1 MLALTFAVALALGS
15 QQVELQEVRLHDG
28 SVVYGTIVESDAER
42 VRIRTV
48 RGVEL
53 DVARAE
59 IASMEPAEG
68 EVVAGEYQARDP
80 NATRL
85 LFAPTG
91 RSLERGDGYIGVFEV
106 SMPFVQV
113 GITDRFSIGA
123 GTPLVFGFDESQR
136 PFWITPKFQFV
147 DRPRVKAAAG
157 VMHIVAPEVG
167 SIGIGYGVVTVGR
180 HDRAVTIG
188 TGVGYR
194 NHEDDG
200 GATAIVM
207 LGGERTVRR
216 GIKLITEN
224 YVWAGGDGMV
234 SGAVRFFGDRL
245 SADLGVAIPIGVD
258 ALVAVPIVNVVWTF

>member
-1 MLALTFAVALALGS
+1 MLALTLAVALAVSS
-15 QQVELQEVRLHDG
+15 QQTGLQEVRLRDG
-28 SVVYGTIVESDAER
+28 SVIYGTIVGSDGDR
-42 VRIRTV
+42 VRLRTT

-59 IASMEPAEG
+59 ILSMEPAEG

-113 GITDRFSIGA
+113 GVTDRFSIGA

-136 PFWITPKFQFV
+136 PFWITPKLQIV

-180 HDRAVTIG
+180 HDRAVTFG

-194 NHEDDG
+194 RNEGDS

-224 YVWAGGDGMV
+224 YAWSGGDGVV

-245 SADLGVAIPIGVD
+245 AADLGLAIPIGVD

>member
-1 MLALTFAVALALGS
+1 MT
-15 QQVELQEVRLHDG
+15 
-28 SVVYGTIVESDAER
+28 
-42 VRIRTV
+42 
-48 RGVEL
+48 
-53 DVARAE
+53 
-59 IASMEPAEG
+59 PAEG
-68 EVVAGEYQARDP
+68 EIVAGEYQPRDP

-91 RSLERGDGYIGVFEV
+91 RSLERGDGYIGVVEV

-113 GITDRFSIGA
+113 GITDRFSIGG

-180 HDRAVTIG
+180 PDRAVTIG

-194 NHEDDG
+194 NHDGDG

-207 LGGERTVRR
+207 LGGERTVHR

-224 YVWAGGDGMV
+224 YVWSGGDGVV
-234 SGAVRFFGDRL
+234 SGALRFFGDRL
-245 SADLGVAIPIGVD
+245 SADLGVAIPIGIE
-258 ALVAVPIVNVVWTF
+258 ALVAVPIVNFVWTF